1 MPTCPQCRRAL
12 PDDFKVCPYDAAD
25 LGGVA
30 TGSNTP
36 RDDASSAAR
45 TPAERAMIV
54 GLQDRF
60 EVKRRLGQGGMATVF
75 HAVERSAGMDV
86 AIKVMSNAHARST
99 PERQRFM
106 REAEMILP
114 LRHPNIMNVY
124 AFGELK
130 DGSPYI
136 VMQYL
141 EGESLGAVFRR
152 GDPIDRTFALRV
164 ASEAAAGL
172 AAAHAEGIVHRDVKS
187 DNIFIVGSPERVRGI
202 KVLDFGLAR
211 LSGASGLT
219 AKGMIV
225 GTPEYMAPEQTVNE
239 ATDARTDIYGLGVV
253 FYRLLTGALPF
264 PLHNEIELLAAHF
277 AIRPPPLS
285 SRGVDAHEAV
295 ERVLM
300 GALRKVPSNR
310 YPSMGDFGEDLE
322 RLRLERYEEVSGP
335 TAVCDDVYV
344 PKAPFA
350 QSIARILTK
359 KAGGLA
365 FA

>member
-1 MPTCPQCRRAL
+1 M
-12 PDDFKVCPYDAAD
+12 V
-25 LGGVA
+25 
-30 TGSNTP
+30 
-36 RDDASSAAR
+36 
-45 TPAERAMIV
+45 V
-54 GLQDRF
+54 GLFDRF

-86 AIKVMSNAHARST
+86 AIKVMNNFHARSAL
-99 PERQRFM
+99 ERSRFM

-114 LRHPNIMNVY
+114 LRHPNIMRVY
-124 AFGELK
+124 AFGALK

-141 EGESLGAVFRR
+141 EGESLGAIFRR
-152 GDPIDRTFALRV
+152 GDAIQQSLALRI

-172 AAAHAEGIVHRDVKS
+172 AAAHTEGIVHRDVKS
-187 DNIFIVGSPERVRGI
+187 DNIFIVGSPENVRGV

-219 AKGMIV
+219 ARGMIV

-253 FYRLLTGALPF
+253 FYRLLTGVLPF
-264 PLHNEIELLAAHF
+264 PLRSEIELLAAHF
-277 AIRPPPLS
+277 ALPPPTLTS
-285 SRGVDAHEAV
+285 HGVLAHEAV

-310 YPSMGDFGEDLE
+310 YPSMSDFCEDLE
-322 RLRLERYEEVSGP
+322 RLRLERYGDIAGP
-335 TAVCDDVYV
+335 TALCEDVYV
-344 PKAPFA
+344 AKAPFA
-350 QSIARILTK
+350 QSIARVLTK
-359 KAGGLA
+359 KAGVLA
-365 FA
+365 LT

>member
-1 MPTCPQCRRAL
+1 MPICPQCQRVL
-12 PDDFKVCPYDAAD
+12 PEDFKVCPYDAAY
-25 LGGVA
+25 LGPLEA
-30 TGSNTP
+30 ARETP
-36 RDDASSAAR
+36 PLAR
-45 TPAERAMIV
+45 TPAEHAMIA
-54 GLQDRF
+54 GLSDRF
-60 EVKRRLGQGGMATVF
+60 EVKRRLGQGGMSTVF

-86 AIKVMSNAHARST
+86 AIKVMSNVHARSP
-99 PERQRFM
+99 PERSRFL

-114 LRHPNIMNVY
+114 LRHPNIMRVY
-124 AFGELK
+124 AFGALK

-141 EGESLGAVFRR
+141 EGESLGTIFRR
-152 GDPIDRTFALRV
+152 GELLPQSLALRI

-172 AAAHAEGIVHRDVKS
+172 AAAHTEGIVHRDVKS
-187 DNIFIVGSPERVRGI
+187 DNIFIVGSPDRPRGI

-253 FYRLLTGALPF
+253 FYRLLTGVLPF
-264 PLHNEIELLAAHF
+264 PLKNEIELLAAHF
-277 AIRPPPLS
+277 ALRPPLLAS
-285 SRGVDAHEAV
+285 HGVETHAAV

-310 YPSMGDFGEDLE
+310 YPSMSDFCEDIE
-322 RLRLERYEEVSGP
+322 RLRLGQYGDIVGP
-335 TAVCDDVYV
+335 TAVCDDVYE

-350 QSIARILTK
+350 QSIARVLTK
-359 KAGGLA
+359 KAGVLA
-365 FA
+365 LT